1 MGIISK
7 WAKYKN
13 QESIKWTIK
22 DIINFKKRK
31 NIKIIITKVN
41 RFVQITSIII
51 KIIMSIIIQEI
62 GIIGLEL

>member
-7 WAKYKN
+7 WDKYKN